1 MMLRQRFGIFLILF
15 FLPING
21 PLLRMLMES
30 RGIPLPMGELQFLGV
45 SLVMFIAGLL
55 MIFTPRVKLRS
66 DSIE

>member
-21 PLLRMLMES
+21 PLLRMLIES
-30 RGIPLPMGELQFLGV
+30 RGMPLPLGELQFLGV
-45 SLVMFIAGLL
+45 SIVMFIVGLL
-55 MIFTPRVKLRS
+55 MIFTPRLRLHS